1 MRLLGFEVS
10 VRKSAGTLTPVM
22 SGVRN
27 LLNFVRE
34 SFPGAWQQ
42 NVTLESTDNI
52 LAFSAVYACI
62 SLIAGDIAKLRPRL
76 MEDKGTHPEEV
87 RSTTVPFLR
96 VLKKPNGYQT
106 RVQFLNNWISCKLIH
121 GNVYAYKE
129 RESLRGMVKALH
141 ILDPRRVTPLVA
153 ENGDVYYQI
162 NSDQLAGLT
171 EPITVPASEIIH
183 DRMICLFHPLIGVS
197 PIYACSLTTTQGIK
211 IQQNSSVFFQNMS
224 RPSGQLTSTNVID
237 DPTAERLKREFE
249 ANFSAGNIGRLLVTG
264 SGLKYEPMGTI
275 PARDAQLIDQLRWT
289 VEDIARCFHVPLHK
303 IASAQNPTYNNIGA
317 LNQDYYSQTLQELI
331 EAMEVL
337 LDEGLELPPG
347 YSVELDLKGLLRMDP
362 AARAEAN
369 EKAIKAGYLKPNEA
383 RAEEGHAPVEGG
395 DTPYM
400 QQQNY
405 ALAALAKRDASADPF
420 RSNAPAP
427 TPAPAPAPAL
437 PAPQPDDSAKAIAA
451 AIIKKFREET
461 PCLT

>member
-1 MRLLGFEVS
+1 MRVLGFEVS
-10 VRKSAGTLTPVM
+10 VRKAAETLTPVM
-22 SGVRN
+22 SGVRS
-27 LLNFVRE
+27 LLNYVRE
-34 SFPGAWQQ
+34 SYAGAWQQ

-52 LAFSAVYACI
+52 LAFSAVYSCI
-62 SLIAGDIAKLRPRL
+62 SLISGDIAKLRPRL
-76 MEDKGTHPEEV
+76 MEDKGTHPVEV
-87 RSTTVPFLR
+87 KAATVPFTR
-96 VLKKPNGYQT
+96 VLKKPNSYQT

-121 GNVYAYKE
+121 GNVYVYKE
-129 RESLRGMVKALH
+129 RESFRGLVKALH
-141 ILDPRRVTPLVA
+141 ILDPRRVIPLVA

-162 NSDQLAGLT
+162 NTDQLAGVT

-224 RPSGQLTSTNVID
+224 RPSGQLTSPNVID
-237 DPTAERLKREFE
+237 DITAARLKREFE
-249 ANFSAGNIGRLLVTG
+249 KEFSAGNIGRLLVSG
-264 SGLKYEPMGTI
+264 AGLKYEPIGTI

-331 EAMEVL
+331 EALEVL
-337 LDEGLELPPG
+337 LDEGLELPAE
-347 YSVELDLKGLLRMDP
+347 YTVELDLKGLLRMDP

-383 RAEEGHAPVEGG
+383 RAEESLPPVEGG

-400 QQQNY
+400 QEQNFS
-405 ALAALAKRDASADPF
+405 LAALNRRDAMENPWAS
-420 RSNAPAP
+420 RSDGSSQSSGN
-427 TPAPAPAPAL
+427 
-437 PAPQPDDSAKAIAA
+437 QSDGDSVDEDAAKELVGRLLR
-451 AIIKKFREET
+451 KCLRDVET
-461 PCLT
+461 V